1 MDGWMDPHLLYLV
14 NDPWAVKV
22 PVLRGLPPAEASGLR
37 AGTQWDLQG
46 HKASLVAAVAEEKF
60 LEEAP
65 SETSVHRELQQNW
78 LGARVRGCLATAETE
93 EELNKPARYS
103 H

>member
-1 MDGWMDPHLLYLV
+1 MYCWMDPHLLYLV

-22 PVLRGLPPAEASGLR
+22 SVLRGLPPAEASGSR
-37 AGTQWDLQG
+37 AGAQRDLQG
-46 HKASLVAAVAEEKF
+46 HQASLITVVAKEKF

-65 SETSVHRELQQNW
+65 GKTSVHRELQQNW
-78 LGARVRGCLATAETE
+78 LGARVWSRLTTAKTQ
-93 EELNKPARYS
+93 EELNKPEYS